1 MAAAAAMRRVLM
13 CQPKHFTVSYEI
25 NPWMNRTISVSN
37 QESWK
42 QWNQLRATLE
52 KCGAEVHLVEPAEG
66 QPDMVFTANAGTF
79 YQNKVYLSRFRHT
92 ERQGEQHHFEKWF
105 RKNGFEVHGAEK
117 DVKDEEHSYE
127 GAGDSLM
134 AGHKFFGAYGFR
146 TDEKVY
152 SKLLKKLDLE
162 KNPFVPVKLVDPRF
176 YHLDTCFCPITPEL
190 AIWFPDAFCPESQK
204 KMEKEIELIAAP
216 EPEALGFACNSVV
229 IGKNIV
235 MPERCPETAKKLEK
249 RGFKVHH
256 VEMSEFLKSGG
267 ACKCLTLALWN

>member
-1 MAAAAAMRRVLM
+1 
-13 CQPKHFTVSYEI
+13 
-25 NPWMNRTISVSN
+25 MNRTISVSN

-52 KCGAEVHLVEPAEG
+52 KCGATIQLVDPAES

-79 YQNKVYLSRFRHT
+79 YKNKVYLSRFRHS
-92 ERQGEQHHFEKWF
+92 ERQGEQVHFENWF
-105 RKNGFEVHGAEK
+105 RSNGFEVYGTEK
-117 DVKDEEHSYE
+117 DTKNEDLMPYE

-134 AGHKFFGAYGFR
+134 AGNKFFGAYGFR
-146 TDEKVY
+146 TEAKVY
-152 SKLLKKLDLE
+152 DNLLKTLNLD
-162 KNPFVPVKLVDPRF
+162 KNPFILVKLVDPRF

-190 AIWFPDAFCPESQK
+190 AIWFPNAFCPESQK

-216 EPEALGFACNSVV
+216 EKEALGFACNSVV
-229 IGKNIV
+229 IGNNVV
-235 MPERCPETAKKLEK
+235 MPERCPETAKMLQK
-249 RGFKVHH
+249 RGFQVHH